1 VRQPSAG
8 LLDTSVF
15 IAREQRRRLKE
26 PPLHASVSV
35 ITVGELH
42 LGVLA
47 AEDQETRTL
56 RSTSLGLVRSMEAVP
71 VTEWVMDEW
80 ARLVDACRQAGLLGA
95 IKRMDS
101 FIAATAV
108 TLGVP
113 VVTQDD
119 DYDRMA
125 AVYPALTVMKV

>member
-1 VRQPSAG
+1 MNQPSAG

-15 IAREQRRRLKE
+15 IAREQQRRLGE
-26 PPLHASVSV
+26 PPLRTSVSV

-47 AEDQETRTL
+47 ASDAESRAVRAATF
-56 RSTSLGLVRSMEAVP
+56 SLARSMDAVP
-71 VTEWVMDEW
+71 VSEWVMDEW
-80 ARLVDACRQAGLLGA
+80 ARLVETCRSSGILAA
-95 IKRMDS
+95 TKRMDS
-101 FIAATAV
+101 FIAATAIS
-108 TLGVP
+108 LGVP

-125 AVYPALTVMKV
+125 SVYTPLQVMKV